1 MKQYI
6 KQNKIQ
12 KEALSYINLFRKD
25 YSKINSLKDR
35 GIKTYTPKV
44 NKVKLSFI
52 GLLIVGCLLTPF
64 TNWFI
69 LPLIRWGLK

>member
-1 MKQYI
+1 MKQYK

-12 KEALSYINLFRKD
+12 KEALNFIDLFRKD
-25 YSKINSLKDR
+25 HNKIRSLEDR

-52 GLLIVGCLLTPF
+52 SVCVVGCLATPC
-64 TNWFI
+64 TNWI
-69 LPLIRWGLK
+69 IIPLIRWSFK